1 MGVTQYDREEATF
14 NRGPRRLPRGIEGKL
29 FTGRSQS
36 FIVERLIRSV
46 WFETRSSDPVEGMLR
61 KLRKWVR
68 RSGSPEMWI
77 TRIKWGLL
85 SFLTDPTLSELHRAY
100 LEIVLREWVEVNQC
114 VNKGTLG
121 NMKRLNIQD
130 TLGELDVIGDM
141 NDVSTEGPRFKVD
154 VNLGG
159 LGCIDR
165 SRGRSSYYTCHKSG
179 KCKNDDMSL
188 RRKNLAPLSLSQ

>member
-1 MGVTQYDREEATF
+1 MRVTQYDREEATF

-46 WFETRSSDPVEGMLR
+46 WFETRNSDPVEGMLR

-68 RSGSPEMWI
+68 RSGSPEMWT

-114 VNKGTLG
+114 VNKGALG
-121 NMKRLNIQD
+121 NMKRLNGLD
-130 TLGELDVIGDM
+130 TLVKLNVIGGTGDIS
-141 NDVSTEGPRFKVD
+141 NEEPRLKVD
-154 VNLGG
+154 VNLEG
-159 LGCIDR
+159 LGDMEYFKGG
-165 SRGRSSYYTCHKSG
+165 STYDG
-179 KCKNDDMSL
+179 CKN
-188 RRKNLAPLSLSQ
+188 

>member
-14 NRGPRRLPRGIEGKL
+14 NRGPRRLPRGIEGRI
-29 FTGRSQS
+29 FTGRSHS

-68 RSGSPEMWI
+68 RSGSPEMWT

-100 LEIVLREWVEVNQC
+100 LEIVLREWVETNQPVKDEC
-114 VNKGTLG
+114 LG
-121 NMKRLNIQD
+121 NTGCLSEESALGRLDWMSNMD
-130 TLGELDVIGDM
+130 EVSTGRRRSALDV
-141 NDVSTEGPRFKVD
+141 S
-154 VNLGG
+154 
-159 LGCIDR
+159 LGCLESIDNFQR
-165 SRGRSSYYTCHKSG
+165 RSSYDA
-179 KCKNDDMSL
+179 CKN
-188 RRKNLAPLSLSQ
+188 

>member
-46 WFETRSSDPVEGMLR
+46 WFETRSSDPVDGMLR
-61 KLRKWVR
+61 KLWKWVR
-68 RSGSPEMWI
+68 KSGSPEMWT

-114 VNKGTLG
+114 VNKGALG
-121 NMKRLNIQD
+121 NMKRLSRLD
-130 TLGELDVIGDM
+130 TLVKLNVIGGTG
-141 NDVSTEGPRFKVD
+141 DVPTEDPRLKVD
-154 VNLGG
+154 VNLECLGDMGYFKGG
-159 LGCIDR
+159 STYDG
-165 SRGRSSYYTCHKSG
+165 
-179 KCKNDDMSL
+179 CKN
-188 RRKNLAPLSLSQ
+188 

>member
-46 WFETRSSDPVEGMLR
+46 WFETRSSDPVDGMLR

-68 RSGSPEMWI
+68 RSGSPEMWT

-114 VNKGTLG
+114 VNKGALG
-121 NMKRLNIQD
+121 NMK
-130 TLGELDVIGDM
+130 
-141 NDVSTEGPRFKVD
+141 
-154 VNLGG
+154 
-159 LGCIDR
+159 
-165 SRGRSSYYTCHKSG
+165 
-179 KCKNDDMSL
+179 
-188 RRKNLAPLSLSQ
+188 

>member
-1 MGVTQYDREEATF
+1 MGVTQFDREEATF

-46 WFETRSSDPVEGMLR
+46 WFETRSSDPVDGMLR

-68 RSGSPEMWI
+68 RSGSPEMWT

-130 TLGELDVIGDM
+130 TLGELNVIGDM

-159 LGCIDR
+159 LRYMDN
-165 SRGRSSYYTCHKSG
+165 SRGRSTYYTCHKSR
-179 KCKNDDMSL
+179 KCKNDDMSPM
-188 RRKNLAPLSLSQ
+188 RKNLDPMSISQ

>member
-1 MGVTQYDREEATF
+1 MGVTQFDREEATF

-36 FIVERLIRSV
+36 FVVERLIRSV
-46 WFETRSSDPVEGMLR
+46 WFETRSSDPVDGMLR

-68 RSGSPEMWI
+68 RSGSPEMWT

-100 LEIVLREWVEVNQC
+100 LEIVLREWVEVNQP
-114 VNKGTLG
+114 VKKGGLG
-121 NMKRLNIQD
+121 NMKQLSKMN
-130 TLGELDVIGDM
+130 TLGGLNVIGDM

-159 LGCIDR
+159 LRDMEYFKGGSTYD
-165 SRGRSSYYTCHKSG
+165 G
-179 KCKNDDMSL
+179 CKN
-188 RRKNLAPLSLSQ
+188 